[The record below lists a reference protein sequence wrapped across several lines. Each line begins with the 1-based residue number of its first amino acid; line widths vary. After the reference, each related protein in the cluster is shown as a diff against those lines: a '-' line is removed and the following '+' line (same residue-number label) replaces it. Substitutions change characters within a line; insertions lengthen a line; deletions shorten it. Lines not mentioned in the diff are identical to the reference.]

1 MNVTA
6 RLVVPRAA
14 RALRLAACLTL
25 LAAASTAAPAGAE
38 PAEISG
44 WQALLDRY
52 VVTVSTPKQPL
63 DTRVDYATAFM
74 DDDMF
79 NHVEARRLKAVRA
92 QLLAVPPSR
101 MTREERLAWAINTY
115 NFLVFER
122 IAANVVI
129 KGKKNLWRYG
139 DVREVISGA
148 GSFFETE
155 LVEIEGRRYSLETL
169 ERTFVYGDSTPLPEP
184 RRKSGDPRLMFA
196 LYRGT
201 MGGPILQPRAYRPD
215 SLEAQLDHALRV
227 NMASSRFARPGADR
241 RQVEVSDYLA
251 WNALDYGG
259 TSKVIEFVDRWG
271 PADVRKV
278 IRKEKPTQPGRWQE
292 YDWSINHA
300 PRRSVTPL
308 DAD

>member
-1 MNVTA
+1 MNST
-6 RLVVPRAA
+6 P
-14 RALRLAACLTL
+14 RLAAPGPSSLRPLTLLPVL
-25 LAAASTAAPAGAE
+25 LAAALLATPVAAE
-38 PAEISG
+38 PPELSG

-52 VVTVSTPKQPL
+52 VVAVSPPKQPL

-79 NHVEARRLKAVRA
+79 HNIEARRLRAVRA
-92 QLLAVPPSR
+92 QLLAVPPSS
-101 MTREERLAWAINTY
+101 MTREERLAWAINAY

-184 RRKSGDPRLMFA
+184 RRTAGDPRLMFA
-196 LYRGT
+196 LYRGS
-201 MGGPILQPRAYRPD
+201 MGGPILQPRAFRPD

-227 NMASSRFARPGADR
+227 NMASSRFARLGADR

-251 WNALDYGG
+251 WHALDFGG
-259 TSKVIEFVDRWG
+259 VAKVIEFVGRWG

-278 IRKEKPTQPGRWQE
+278 IRREKPAQPGRWQE
-292 YDWSINHA
+292 FDWSINHA
-300 PRRSVTPL
+300 PRRAVTPL